1 MKNKTTDRRIRK
13 TKNAIK
19 NGLAELLLEKSIGDV
34 SVRELTEKVDL
45 NRGTFY
51 LHYKDIFDL
60 VEQIETEMFEELQ
73 YIIDSHPAKEMNGEP
88 LPLLED
94 IFNFLKE
101 NSIMATALISKNGD
115 IAFVNK
121 LKYLIKEK
129 CFCDWE
135 IFFNK
140 NKNDDIFNYFYNY
153 LVSGCIGLFETW
165 LNNGLKETPKEMAII
180 AQDFMLNGI
189 KSIK

>member
-1 MKNKTTDRRIRK
+1 M
-13 TKNAIK
+13 
-19 NGLAELLLEKSIGDV
+19 
-34 SVRELTEKVDL
+34 DL

-73 YIIDSHPAKEMNGEP
+73 YIIDSHPAKEMNDEP

-165 LNNGLKETPKEMAII
+165 LNNGLKETPNEMAII

-189 KSIK
+189 KAIK

>member
-19 NGLAELLLEKSIGDV
+19 NGLAELLLEKSIGDI

-88 LPLLED
+88 PTKV
-94 IFNFLKE
+94 I
-101 NSIMATALISKNGD
+101 
-115 IAFVNK
+115 
-121 LKYLIKEK
+121 
-129 CFCDWE
+129 
-135 IFFNK
+135 
-140 NKNDDIFNYFYNY
+140 
-153 LVSGCIGLFETW
+153 
-165 LNNGLKETPKEMAII
+165 
-180 AQDFMLNGI
+180 
-189 KSIK
+189 

>member
-13 TKNAIK
+13 TRNAIK
-19 NGLAELLLEKSIGDV
+19 NGLAELLLEKSIGDI

-94 IFNFLKE
+94 IFNLEISTWFIILFNPSLKLGVNILSIFGVSVFFE
-101 NSIMATALISKNGD
+101 N
-115 IAFVNK
+115 
-121 LKYLIKEK
+121 IKINLEK
-129 CFCDWE
+129 
-135 IFFNK
+135 I
-140 NKNDDIFNYFYNY
+140 
-153 LVSGCIGLFETW
+153 
-165 LNNGLKETPKEMAII
+165 
-180 AQDFMLNGI
+180 
-189 KSIK
+189 